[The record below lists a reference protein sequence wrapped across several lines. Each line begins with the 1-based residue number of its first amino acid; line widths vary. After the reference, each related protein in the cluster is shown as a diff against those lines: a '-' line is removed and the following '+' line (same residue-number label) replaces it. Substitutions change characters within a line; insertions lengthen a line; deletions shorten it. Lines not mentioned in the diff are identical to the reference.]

1 MKTFK
6 YKKWLCKW
14 NKDEQMYILYTPE
27 EMEQPSGYRYPEFE
41 CSTVEECKSFIDS
54 Y

>member
-14 NKDEQMYILYTPE
+14 DKKEQTYVLFTPE
-27 EMEQPSGYRYPEFE
+27 EMEQPAWFRYPEFE
-41 CSTVEECKSFIDS
+41 CATAEQCKEFIDS